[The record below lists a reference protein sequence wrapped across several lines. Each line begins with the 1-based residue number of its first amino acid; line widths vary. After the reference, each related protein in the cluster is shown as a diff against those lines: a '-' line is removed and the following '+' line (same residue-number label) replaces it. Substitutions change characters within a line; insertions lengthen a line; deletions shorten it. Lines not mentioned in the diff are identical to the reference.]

1 VGDPVVD
8 ADNDHGLVGLHWAA
22 LKRFW
27 GAVRRIEGWTPGEVA
42 FGEGYRP
49 IPVSQ
54 LDLHAFEHKPP
65 VATIAEADLASSTTS
80 VEVA

>member
-8 ADNDHGLVGLHWAA
+8 ADNNYGLIGLHWAA

-27 GAVRRIEGWTPGEVA
+27 GAVHRIEGWRPGEVA
-42 FGEGYRP
+42 FGEDYRP

-54 LDLHAFEHKPP
+54 LDLHAFEHKPQ
-65 VATIAEADLASSTTS
+65 A
-80 VEVA
+80 EVAVETVPADTTTEVALS